1 MDQGILCF
9 ICGEYAPS
17 SEIQNHVFK
26 CKLTYE
32 GKKKVHLTLPEE
44 YNLLFKTIKG
54 GLSLSDEDLENFNN
68 LIASKSVKKASQK
81 LTNDGFSNT
90 MSYSNRNQGGG
101 NFSNTMPQQ
110 RRKSPPRMPGE
121 KPRMLVCPLCGRE
134 FGTASLEIHMKS
146 CKKKFE
152 IQQQDLPKN
161 MRRNADK
168 IIASYNQNMA
178 MMGGGGGYNKM
189 DYMNAQA
196 YDAYNNQALVPC
208 ENCGRTFLPDRLLV
222 HLRSCKKK

>member
-1 MDQGILCF
+1 MDQNILCF
-9 ICGEYAPS
+9 ICGDYIPS
-17 SEIQNHVFK
+17 SEIQNHIFK
-26 CKLTYE
+26 CKLSYE
-32 GKKKVHLTLPEE
+32 GKKKVRLTLPEE

-54 GLSLSDEDLENFNN
+54 GLTLSDEDLENFNN
-68 LIASKSVKKASQK
+68 LIASKSVKKSSQK
-81 LTNDGFSNT
+81 LSNDGFSNT
-90 MSYSNRNQGGG
+90 MSYSHRNQGGG
-101 NFSNTMPQQ
+101 GGNFSQTMPQQ

-134 FGTASLEIHMKS
+134 FGTASLDIHIKS

-161 MRRNADK
+161 MRRSADK
-168 IIASYNQNMA
+168 IINSYYQNMA
-178 MMGGGGGYNKM
+178 MMGGGGYNM
-189 DYMNAQA
+189 DQMNEQA
-196 YDAYNNQALVPC
+196 FDTYNTQALVPC

>member
-168 IIASYNQNMA
+168 IIASYNQNKA
-178 MMGGGGGYNKM
+178 MMGGGGGYNNM

>member
-1 MDQGILCF
+1 MEQGILCF

-178 MMGGGGGYNKM
+178 MMGGGGGYNNM

>member
-178 MMGGGGGYNKM
+178 MMGGGGGYNNM

>member
-1 MDQGILCF
+1 
-9 ICGEYAPS
+9 
-17 SEIQNHVFK
+17 
-26 CKLTYE
+26 
-32 GKKKVHLTLPEE
+32 
-44 YNLLFKTIKG
+44 
-54 GLSLSDEDLENFNN
+54 
-68 LIASKSVKKASQK
+68 
-81 LTNDGFSNT
+81 

-101 NFSNTMPQQ
+101 NFSKTMPQQ

-178 MMGGGGGYNKM
+178 MMGGGGGYNNM

-196 YDAYNNQALVPC
+196 YDAYNTQALVPC

>member
-1 MDQGILCF
+1 MDQNILCF
-9 ICGEYAPS
+9 ICGDYIPS
-17 SEIQNHVFK
+17 SEIQNHIFK
-26 CKLTYE
+26 CKLSYE
-32 GKKKVHLTLPEE
+32 GKKKVRLTLPEE

-54 GLSLSDEDLENFNN
+54 GLTLSDEDLENFNN
-68 LIASKSVKKASQK
+68 LISTKSLKKSSSKI
-81 LTNDGFSNT
+81 NEGGFSKT
-90 MSYSNRNQGGG
+90 MNYQRNEQGG
-101 NFSNTMPQQ
+101 NYSQTMPQQ
-110 RRKSPPRMPGE
+110 MKKPPPRMPGE

-134 FGTASLEIHMKS
+134 FGTASLDIHIKS

-168 IIASYNQNMA
+168 IIASYNQNMG
-178 MMGGGGGYNKM
+178 MMSAGGYGM
-189 DYMNAQA
+189 DAMNAQA
-196 YDAYNNQALVPC
+196 YDTYNNQALVPC

>member
-101 NFSNTMPQQ
+101 NFSQTMPQQ
-110 RRKSPPRMPGE
+110 RRKSPPRMPGQ

-178 MMGGGGGYNKM
+178 MMGGGGGYNNM

>member
-101 NFSNTMPQQ
+101 NFSKTMPQQ

-178 MMGGGGGYNKM
+178 MMGGGGGYNNM

>member
-110 RRKSPPRMPGE
+110 RRKSPPRKPGE

-178 MMGGGGGYNKM
+178 MMGGGGGYNNM

>member
-54 GLSLSDEDLENFNN
+54 GLTLSDEDLENFNN
-68 LIASKSVKKASQK
+68 LISTKSVKKSSSK
-81 LTNDGFSNT
+81 INNDTYSNT

-178 MMGGGGGYNKM
+178 MMGGGGGYNNM